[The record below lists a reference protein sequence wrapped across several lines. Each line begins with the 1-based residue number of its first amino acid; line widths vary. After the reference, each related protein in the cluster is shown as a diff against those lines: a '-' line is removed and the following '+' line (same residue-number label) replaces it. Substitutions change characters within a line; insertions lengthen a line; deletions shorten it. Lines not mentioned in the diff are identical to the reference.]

1 MSTNPSKET
10 ILSAISAFAR
20 QRPGLDFANY
30 GDRKPYFAEVRA
42 ITRDLH
48 DYRALL
54 AEIDR
59 CPSVTAEMLL
69 AAAKS
74 AYAGRLSMTADD
86 SGAVAVSYCA
96 GQYWPTEYRKA
107 ACAVLAAAL
116 WARKRESCMPAD
128 LGKVS
133 PGEWLRKSFRQDFGR
148 GIASRWFN

>member
-1 MSTNPSKET
+1 
-10 ILSAISAFAR
+10 
-20 QRPGLDFANY
+20 
-30 GDRKPYFAEVRA
+30 
-42 ITRDLH
+42 
-48 DYRALL
+48 
-54 AEIDR
+54 
-59 CPSVTAEMLL
+59 MLL

-74 AYAGRLSMTADD
+74 AYAGRLSLTTDD
-86 SGAVAVSYCA
+86 SGAVAVSYCT

-133 PGEWLRKSFRQDFGR
+133 PGEWLRKSFRADFGR